1 MTPAASGTAPAVPVL
16 AGLRAA
22 GVTVVLRPDGTVGLT
37 AAVPPPPGLLA
48 AARAHRGAIVAF
60 LRERAGAAPVTPS
73 DAAPV
78 SPGIIPADPAAKR
91 PPSWAD
97 SATVPRPGAW
107 CSCCR
112 GWRWWREAS
121 DPRGW
126 RCWTCHPP
134 LHLAPGQVREVA
146 T

>member
-1 MTPAASGTAPAVPVL
+1 MTPAASGTALAVPVL

-48 AARAHRGAIVAF
+48 AARAHRGAIVAL

-73 DAAPV
+73 DAAPP
-78 SPGIIPADPAAKR
+78 SPGIVPADPAAKR
-91 PPSWAD
+91 PPSLAD
-97 SATVPRPGAW
+97 LTVVPRPGAW

-112 GWRWWREAS
+112 GRGWWCEAS

-126 RCWTCHPP
+126 RCATCHPSD
-134 LHLAPGQVREVA
+134 HLAPGEVRAVR